1 MTRRSRS
8 PPQENLAA
16 LAAGEALR
24 DKHPLFGRLTE
35 TIRWSVETNYGHG
48 GAAHLTTCRDGRP
61 GGLVSLVA
69 LNPWRRLDPAQW
81 AYVMAQA
88 QLHHAFSH
96 ADPRKPDLARSV
108 ACALIAADFL
118 KALGF
123 GARPPEA
130 ALVEEEGLGADLERI
145 EATLREQG
153 ELLERLAPL
162 NLSGPAES
170 SFSFEA
176 GVIEIPEKLRQERQE
191 LFAQALRAS
200 VFAAIDQAA
209 GQIRV
214 AKANSLAGRARAWFV
229 THYPLLA
236 ALAASFE
243 IVEDAPLCRSL
254 GISLAAVESEASRI
268 YVNPDVPWS
277 FEGLKF
283 VMAHEMLHVGLRHEA
298 RRQGRDP
305 FLWNVACDY
314 VINGWLISMGVGEIP
329 DHGLLLDE
337 ELGLEKDSAEALYD
351 RIAADLRLQ
360 RRLAKARTLSGTG
373 KPDMIGRQT
382 PGWWRGAGVDLDE
395 FYRRALNEGL
405 ELHLAQGGRGL
416 LPGELI
422 EEIRALQHKPIPW
435 DVKLAQWL
443 DAFFPPLEAK
453 RSFARASRRQASTP
467 EIPRPVWIRPE
478 ERLKARVFGVVLDSS
493 GSMSSR
499 LLAHALGAI
508 ASYALSRE
516 VPVVRVVQCD
526 AGVHD
531 MGYVEPESLLG
542 RVEIRGRGGT
552 LLQPAI
558 ARLQSA
564 PDFPASAPIL
574 IITDGLCDAL
584 SVAREHAWLMPEG
597 ARLPF
602 STSAPRFAFD
612 RD

>member
-48 GAAHLTTCRDGRP
+48 GAAHLTTCRDWRP
-61 GGLVSLVA
+61 GSLVSLVA

-243 IVEDAPLCRSL
+243 IVEDAALCRSL

-268 YVNPDVPWS
+268 YINPDVAWS

-283 VMAHEMLHVGLRHEA
+283 VMAHEMLHLGLRHEA

-360 RRLAKARTLSGTG
+360 RRLAKARTLGGTG
-373 KPDMIGRQT
+373 KPDMIDRQT

-395 FYRRALNEGL
+395 FYRRAERRSGAASLSGRAGASARRDDRGDPGAP
-405 ELHLAQGGRGL
+405 AQADPLGRPARPMARRL
-416 LPGELI
+416 LPAARSE
-422 EEIRALQHKPIPW
+422 AL
-435 DVKLAQWL
+435 L
-443 DAFFPPLEAK
+443 
-453 RSFARASRRQASTP
+453 
-467 EIPRPVWIRPE
+467 RP
-478 ERLKARVFGVVLDSS
+478 G
-493 GSMSSR
+493 
-499 LLAHALGAI
+499 
-508 ASYALSRE
+508 
-516 VPVVRVVQCD
+516 
-526 AGVHD
+526 
-531 MGYVEPESLLG
+531 
-542 RVEIRGRGGT
+542 
-552 LLQPAI
+552 
-558 ARLQSA
+558 
-564 PDFPASAPIL
+564 
-574 IITDGLCDAL
+574 
-584 SVAREHAWLMPEG
+584 
-597 ARLPF
+597 
-602 STSAPRFAFD
+602 
-612 RD
+612 